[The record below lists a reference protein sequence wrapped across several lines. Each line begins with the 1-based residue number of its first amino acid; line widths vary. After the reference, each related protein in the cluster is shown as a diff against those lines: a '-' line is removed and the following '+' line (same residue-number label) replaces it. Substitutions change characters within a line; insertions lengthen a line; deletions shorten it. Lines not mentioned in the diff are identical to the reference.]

1 MKEKTNKSG
10 LHLPEGYFN
19 NFEDRMM
26 LKVMEDSLPRTNG
39 FKTPDGYFG
48 QVEDRV
54 MSQVSETGRPKII
67 PLFRNKTLLYVSGI
81 AASLVLIISL
91 VYGLGS
97 DQPLEDLP
105 VTAIEEYIYEGG
117 TDIDSYDVMALLDE
131 EDISEIKLPSE
142 VISEESLENYLL
154 ENIDETSLLIE

>member
-26 LKVMEDSLPRTNG
+26 LKVMEDSLPKSNG
-39 FKTPDGYFG
+39 FKTPDGYFV
-48 QVEDRV
+48 QFEDRV
-54 MSQVSETGRPKII
+54 VSHVSETGRPKII
-67 PLFRNKTLLYVSGI
+67 PLYRNKTLLYVSGI

-91 VYGLGS
+91 LNGLGS
-97 DQPLEDLP
+97 AQSFDDLSAS
-105 VTAIEEYIYEGG
+105 AIEEYIEEGG
-117 TDIDSYDVMALLDE
+117 MDIDSYDVMALLEE
-131 EDISEIKLPSE
+131 EDINDITIPSE